1 MDRPH
6 IIVLGNEKGGCGKST
21 TAMHVIT
28 ALLRAGASVGSL
40 DLDARQQTL
49 TRYLENR
56 QRWLEAKGLRLA
68 MPAHRVVPPSAADS
82 VRDQQAEETARLEEA
97 LAGVSAGADVVVI
110 DCPGRDCFL
119 ARLAHGRA
127 DTLITPVNDSFID
140 LDLLARVEPENFKV
154 VGPSVYAEMVW
165 EGRKRRALTDRGS
178 IDWVV
183 MRNRLASLEARNKRR
198 VGQVLDRL
206 AKRIGFRHLPGL
218 SERVIYREMF
228 LNGLTLLDLRD
239 PGAQVNLTMSHVA
252 ARAEVQALIDGLGVL
267 APLDRP
273 AAAAM

>member
-1 MDRPH
+1 MTRPH

-21 TAMHVIT
+21 TAMHVIA

-40 DLDARQQTL
+40 DLDARQRTL
-49 TRYLENR
+49 SRYLENR
-56 QRWLEAKGLRLA
+56 QRLVDSKGLRLA
-68 MPAHRVVPPSAADS
+68 MPAHAVVPPSDADS
-82 VRDQQAEETARLEEA
+82 VAAQQAEETARFEAA
-97 LAGVSAGADVVVI
+97 LAVVSAGARFVVI

-127 DTLITPVNDSFID
+127 DTLITPLNDSFID
-140 LDLLARVEPENFKV
+140 LDLLARVEPDNFRV
-154 VGPSVYAEMVW
+154 LGPSIYAEMVW
-165 EGRKRRALTDRGS
+165 EGRKRRAMSDRGS

-183 MRNRLASLEARNKRR
+183 MRNRLATLEARNKRR
-198 VGQVLDRL
+198 VGQVLDTL
-206 AKRIGFRHLPGL
+206 ARRIGFRHLPGL

-239 PGAQVNLTMSHVA
+239 PGAAVSLTMSHVA

-267 APLDRP
+267 PLDTP
-273 AAAAM
+273 ASAAM

>member
-1 MDRPH
+1 MSRPH

-21 TAMHVIT
+21 TAMHVIA
-28 ALLRAGASVGSL
+28 ALLRAGATVGSL
-40 DLDARQQTL
+40 DLDARQKTL
-49 TRYLENR
+49 TRYIENR
-56 QRWLEAKGLRLA
+56 RRLSEAKGLPLA
-68 MPAHRVVPPSAADS
+68 MPIHEVVPPSEADS
-82 VRDQQAEETARLEEA
+82 VRDQQAEETERFGAAFERVAAAARF
-97 LAGVSAGADVVVI
+97 VVV

-140 LDLLARVEPENFKV
+140 IDLLARVEPDNFKV
-154 VGPSVYAEMVW
+154 IGPSIYSEMVW

-218 SERVIYREMF
+218 SERVIYRELF
-228 LNGLTLLDLRD
+228 LQGLTLLDLRD
-239 PGAQVNLTMSHVA
+239 PGAGVSLTMSHVA

-267 APLDRP
+267 PLDTP